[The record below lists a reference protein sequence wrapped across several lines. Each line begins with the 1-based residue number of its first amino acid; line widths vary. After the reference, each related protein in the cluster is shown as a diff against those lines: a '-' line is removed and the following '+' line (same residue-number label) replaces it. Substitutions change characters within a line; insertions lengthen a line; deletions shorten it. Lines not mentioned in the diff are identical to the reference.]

1 MLTDN
6 TWLHILRELYEQVQL
21 STNHGDKQ
29 GDIRT
34 EIKENKHRNK
44 IKAKPDKIMFLK
56 LMVPRALNVSQNWYL
71 SPMASN
77 SGEAARVSLKV

>member
-34 EIKENKHRNK
+34 ELKGNKHRNK
-44 IKAKPDKIMFLK
+44 IKAKPDKN
-56 LMVPRALNVSQNWYL
+56 MVLRALNVSQNWYL
-71 SPMASN
+71 PPPSMASN
-77 SGEAARVSLKV
+77 SGEAAHVSLKV